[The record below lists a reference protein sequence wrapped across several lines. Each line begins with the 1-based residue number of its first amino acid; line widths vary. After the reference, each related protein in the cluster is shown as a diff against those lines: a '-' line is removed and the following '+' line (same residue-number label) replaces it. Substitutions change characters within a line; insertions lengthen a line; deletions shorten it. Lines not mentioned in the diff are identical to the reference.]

1 MLIGTIEYVLGLMFE
16 VGGELFVGWGA
27 SVWGEAGV
35 DTVVGVFSILFLTF
49 WVVVGVIE
57 ADGDG
62 DFEIV
67 VDSVVVGLSTG
78 LFVLVAD
85 HGKIL
90 LAVMITT
97 VIKVVILVV
106 MIWKKLV
113 IRSFITKCN

>member
-1 MLIGTIEYVLGLMFE
+1 
-16 VGGELFVGWGA
+16 
-27 SVWGEAGV
+27 
-35 DTVVGVFSILFLTF
+35 
-49 WVVVGVIE
+49 VGVIE

-106 MIWKKLV
+106 MI
-113 IRSFITKCN
+113 